1 MAFYNGSCNDVNQL
15 LTAVNNACIAN
26 GWILSDGIL
35 SKQNCFVQLYTSGSI
50 LYLIG
55 GNGQKGS
62 SLTDSPKLSNGRLL
76 AANLGGVTYPLT
88 YNIHVMDREVYLFVN
103 YNVDFWSYLA
113 FGQSGVKGL
122 PGTGNWYGGLYPI
135 SNSSIGRGGHPCC
148 LLFSAFATSGT
159 IGNTGQQIGW
169 FFHHGLDD
177 YPWSISGDN
186 VGDINNN
193 GWSSLPSQAVATKMV
208 EPLLVRQPNSWNNE
222 AILLNISPAIYRPEG
237 RLSVVGDLKHARY
250 IRNTYYNDG
259 QIITLG
265 QDKWRVY
272 PCIRKNTTN
281 PEPYHSNQHSGT
293 YAIAVRYEGD

>member
-15 LTAVNNACIAN
+15 LTAVNNACTAN

-50 LYLIG
+50 LYLMG
-55 GNGQKGS
+55 GDGQKGS
-62 SLTDSPKLSNGRLL
+62 SLTDSPKLSDGRLL

-88 YNIHVMDREVYLFVN
+88 YNIHVMDKEVYLFVN

-122 PGTGNWYGGLYPI
+122 PGTGNWYGGLYPL
-135 SNSSIGRGGHPCC
+135 SVYGKKGNGHANC
-148 LLFSAFATSGT
+148 LLFSAFDSSGS
-159 IGNTGQQIGW
+159 IFNSEQGISW
-169 FFHHGLDD
+169 FFHHGLDG
-177 YPWSISGDN
+177 YPWSISGN
-186 VGDINNN
+186 QVGNINNTT
-193 GWSSLPSQAVATKMV
+193 WASLPSQAAATKII
-208 EPLLVRQPNSWNNE
+208 EPLLIRQPNSWNNE

-237 RLSVVGDLKHARY
+237 WLSVVGDLKHARY

-272 PCIRKNTTN
+272 PCIRKNTTS
-281 PEPYHSNQHSGT
+281 PEPNYTNDHSGT
-293 YAIAVRYEGD
+293 YALAIRYEGD